1 MRVPISQGLANRRDP
16 QTCGFWQPHRI
27 KNVFLSESFIW
38 ISLIMTE
45 VEHLFICLNGIWTSF
60 SVNFLFLSFSNFL
73 LLCCWLYQFILERLA
88 LCDTVCKCSSW
99 LFFSPIGF
107 YFTCRIFFF
116 LALFLLDKG
125 IFIVAFINFWM
136 ASGFSPKM
144 LWFLF
149 ILHLNFSSIR
159 NLS

>member
-1 MRVPISQGLANRRDP
+1 MRQFANVPHGCSFP
-16 QTCGFWQPHRI
+16 QL
-27 KNVFLSESFIW
+27 V
-38 ISLIMTE
+38 
-45 VEHLFICLNGIWTSF
+45 
-60 SVNFLFLSFSNFL
+60 
-73 LLCCWLYQFILERLA
+73 FILLEE
-88 LCDTVCKCSSW
+88 
-99 LFFSPIGF
+99 F
-107 YFTCRIFFF
+107 YFF
-116 LALFLLDKG
+116 ALFLLDKG